1 MEPKGYVAL
10 FAVVAFAFA
19 FVYTTYTIPAQAALG
34 AIPYF
39 VDARVRVAH
48 FVYGGI
54 TVVAALLALFAY
66 KASRPLVGAGRRV
79 IEYFA
84 LALAFYA
91 LGAAATTIGLAF
103 FIITG
108 MSFNLTTWHGL
119 VYPCCIPVAMMFSG
133 IAPYFMLKFG
143 HWMAEQK
150 DPGIKR
156 EATVL
161 TPLSILLLV
170 TVSPMNWFGAYAP
183 RFSLLDMQLKAGVL
197 GALDPLPELS
207 IQLHPDIGLI
217 SDGLL
222 LLVNLVAI
230 IQVIVFLRGKA
241 SDEKDRIKAARLKTI
256 ALGFVML
263 LVFFLFNVLDTLL
276 GGLTVLLL
284 AGFVFMVTAVVLL
297 YLGAVAPGRY
307 TSWLQRRVVK
317 AGRG

>member
-161 TPLSILLLV
+161 TPLSILLVAMTLP
-170 TVSPMNWFGAYAP
+170 TNWFGAYAP

-207 IQLHPDIGLI
+207 IQLHPDVRLLAN
-217 SDGLL
+217 GLL
-222 LLVNLVAI
+222 LFVNLVAL
-230 IQVIVFLRGKA
+230 IQIIVFLRR
-241 SDEKDRIKAARLKTI
+241 RIVSETEHLKAARLRTVLFGFL
-256 ALGFVML
+256 AMLGFFACYTLDALMGGGYTVP
-263 LVFFLFNVLDTLL
+263 LFV
-276 GGLTVLLL
+276 
-284 AGFVFMVTAVVLL
+284 GFVFGITALILL
-297 YLGAVAPGRY
+297 YIGVAAPKWY
-307 TSWLQRRVVK
+307 TSWIQKRAK
-317 AGRG
+317 S